1 MDLQILNTGGREG
14 GREEERGK
22 EGGGREG
29 EVKIQQELSI
39 QSPALSG

>member
-1 MDLQILNTGGREG
+1 MGGR
-14 GREEERGK
+14 K